1 MPIKH
6 MLILAA
12 VSCWWIFFKT
22 FKKSIWNFILSH
34 LLMSTK
40 LAAAR
45 LPYTIFLK
53 LTYDKINLG
62 QVITPMKW
70 YVMYDPSWDYSLYFI
85 VLNFVFH
92 SLYKCRVHKTKFCK
106 DFFNRWKYW
115 KPNIKQYSL
124 QKKWR
129 LLPLPHSTQG
139 SC

>member
-1 MPIKH
+1 
-6 MLILAA
+6 
-12 VSCWWIFFKT
+12 
-22 FKKSIWNFILSH
+22 
-34 LLMSTK
+34 MSTK

-92 SLYKCRVHKTKFCK
+92 SLYKCRVHESKFCK
-106 DFFNRWKYW
+106 VFFNR
-115 KPNIKQYSL
+115 
-124 QKKWR
+124 
-129 LLPLPHSTQG
+129 
-139 SC
+139 